1 MADTFS
7 SQFDAA
13 VTDVELQ
20 QLENVHQARI
30 LINQIE
36 QSCTEVWEAFEKLE
50 EIKRQAEEI
59 VKIIPEV
66 KSHKFPVQQRL
77 WFDREMETERFLN
90 LDIS

>member
-7 SQFDAA
+7 SLCGG
-13 VTDVELQ
+13 VVSDVELK

-50 EIKRQAEEI
+50 DIKKQAEEI
-59 VKIIPEV
+59 VKIVPEV
-66 KSHKFPVQQRL
+66 KTHQFPKQQRIWVDL
-77 WFDREMETERFLN
+77 DMETERFLN
-90 LDIS
+90 IDI